1 MLPPIEIFKER
12 FGDVRYLLAP
22 MAGITDTVFRLL
34 MRKMG
39 SQIVVSELLSAEGLI
54 RGGARTRQMMQFDV
68 RERPVGIQIFGSNI
82 STMTEAAKIVQEEGA
97 DFVDINFG
105 CPVKKVV
112 CDGSGSAWLRHP
124 EKMGEL
130 LSHLKANLRIPL
142 TIKVRTGW
150 DEQNR
155 NVKDVVQVAAQCGVS
170 WVAIHGRTRAQGYSG
185 LADWDIIREV
195 AQSSPIPIIGNG
207 DIITAGQAKEK
218 IENGYSHAVMIGRGA
233 LKNPWIFQ
241 EILEGSGTTSYDLLA
256 LIQEHFHLAIEKK
269 DRDRAFLSLKKFMGW
284 YAAGYPHSSAFRGS
298 IFQTNDVDEL
308 QELAFEFFG
317 KQGFQR
323 PINDGQAFLMGGH
336 G

>member
-1 MLPPIEIFKER
+1 
-12 FGDVRYLLAP
+12 

-39 SQIVVSELLSAEGLI
+39 SQVVISELLSAEGLV
-54 RGGARTRQMMQFDV
+54 RGGPRTRSMMQFDE

-82 STMTEAAKIVQEEGA
+82 DTMAEAAKIIQEEGA

-112 CDGSGSAWLRHP
+112 CDGSGSAWLKTP
-124 EKMGEL
+124 DKMGEL
-130 LSHLKANLRIPL
+130 LSALKASLRIPL

-155 NVKDVVQVAAQCGVS
+155 NVKEVVKVAAQCGVS

-185 LADWDIIREV
+185 LADWELIREV
-195 AQSSPIPIIGNG
+195 AISSSIPIIGNG
-207 DIITAGQAKEK
+207 DILTSAQAKK
-218 IENGYSHAVMIGRGA
+218 RIEDGYSHAVMIGRGA
-233 LKNPWIFQ
+233 LKNPWVFQ
-241 EILEGSGTTSYDLLA
+241 DILETEGTSNYDLVQ
-256 LIQEHFHLAIEKK
+256 LIHEHFQLAIEKK

-284 YAAGYPHSSAFRGS
+284 YAAGYPYSSAFRGS

-308 QELAFEFFG
+308 RDLALEFFG
-317 KQGFQR
+317 RQGFQK
-323 PINDGQAFLMGGH
+323 PVDDGQPFLMGGH